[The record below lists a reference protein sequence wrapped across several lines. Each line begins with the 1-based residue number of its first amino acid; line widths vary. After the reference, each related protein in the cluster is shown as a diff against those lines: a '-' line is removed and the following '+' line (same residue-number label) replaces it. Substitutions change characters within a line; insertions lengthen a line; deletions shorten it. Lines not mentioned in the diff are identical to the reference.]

1 MPRGHDV
8 TPAASTY
15 DCVMS
20 ESPEPPSLYE
30 PWDKLIPIEVLG
42 KRFEVPE
49 NNNLLRQLQ
58 YVAPD
63 VGTGGYCWNA
73 ECRYCEIKYEVDGRT
88 MTGLACRVKAVPN
101 FKVTK
106 LAPELKYNI
115 SEALRNAPPVEP
127 ATK

>member
-1 MPRGHDV
+1 MAD
-8 TPAASTY
+8 
-15 DCVMS
+15 
-20 ESPEPPSLYE
+20 LYE
-30 PWDKLIPIEVLG
+30 PYTKLIPIDVLG

-49 NNNLLRQLQ
+49 NNILLRQLQ
-58 YVAPD
+58 FVVPD

-73 ECRYCEIKYEVDGRT
+73 ECRYCEIKYELDGRT

-106 LAPELKYNI
+106 LAPELKNNI

-127 ATK
+127 AEG

>member
-1 MPRGHDV
+1 M
-8 TPAASTY
+8 A
-15 DCVMS
+15 
-20 ESPEPPSLYE
+20 ELYE
-30 PWDKLIPIEVLG
+30 PYENLIPIEVLG

-49 NNNLLRQLQ
+49 NNILLRQLQ
-58 YVAPD
+58 YVVPE
-63 VGTGGYCWNA
+63 VGSGGYCWNA

-115 SEALRNAPPVEP
+115 SEALRQAPPAEP
-127 ATK
+127 ETK